1 MASKRMIAQKIVDS
15 DAFLDMPQST
25 QNLYFHLNVR
35 ADDDGFIDNPK
46 KIMRIVGSNQN
57 DIEILL
63 SKRYLLL
70 FDSGVIVIKHWRLH
84 NTIQKDRYKP
94 TVYQEEYKKLQIKDN
109 GAYTDNKLLVCN
121 DLSPCIQN
129 VNELDTECYIDKVR
143 LDKIRLD
150 KVSKDKRF
158 VIPTVEQIKEYCTER
173 NNKIDAEYFFNYYQS
188 KGWMIGKNKMKD
200 WKSAVRTWE
209 KREKEFTKDT
219 PKHDRHINP
228 GEDDLME
235 RLMKGG
241 K

>member
-121 DLSPCIQN
+121 DLTSCIQN

>member
-1 MASKRMIAQKIVDS
+1 MASKRMIAQIIVDS

-25 QNLYFHLNVR
+25 QNLYFHLNIR

-46 KIMRIVGSNQN
+46 KIMRTVGSNQN

-94 TVYQEEYKKLQIKDN
+94 TVYQEEYEKLQIKDN

-121 DLSPCIQN
+121 DLTSCIQN

-173 NNKIDAEYFFNYYQS
+173 NNKIDPDYFFNYYQS

-209 KREKEFTKDT
+209 KREKEFNKDT
-219 PKHDRHINP
+219 PKKDPDNL
-228 GEDDLME
+228 GLMSK
-235 RLMKGG
+235 LMGG
-241 K
+241 NK